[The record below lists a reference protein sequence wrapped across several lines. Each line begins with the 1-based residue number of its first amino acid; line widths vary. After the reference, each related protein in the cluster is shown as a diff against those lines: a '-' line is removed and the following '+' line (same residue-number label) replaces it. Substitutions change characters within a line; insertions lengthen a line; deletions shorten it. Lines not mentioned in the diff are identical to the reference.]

1 MHSNGSRVRRAS
13 SLFLTAALLVAA
25 LGTVRTASAE
35 SVERRLSRARSQQQA
50 ARNAVGKAERR
61 LQGAIEEYRAV
72 QQRLSQ
78 AAIDV
83 VASYQTQDL
92 LTDQLAEAQ
101 TALDRRATEAYEA
114 GPAIT
119 LELFLGSA
127 TPADFASAQEFA
139 ARAFM
144 VDERTV
150 GEVTRLRTALSDLT
164 AQREARQREVAASA
178 ERLDELATRAAAD
191 LRAAQ
196 EKARRAGLTVRKL
209 ERDQRALEQ
218 ARAAANDSLDGL
230 VNPSRGKDQSKLLAL
245 LGPSGGRTC
254 NIPPGLK
261 DTGRRLSGYSSW
273 YGWEFAG
280 QRTASGAIF
289 DPRLF
294 TLANKELPLGVFL
307 RIHFKG
313 KCAIALVND
322 RGPYG
327 VPGRIF
333 DVAEAVATY
342 LGYKGAG
349 VAYVSTDVLVPA

>member
-1 MHSNGSRVRRAS
+1 MLA
-13 SLFLTAALLVAA
+13 TALLVAA
-25 LGTVRTASAE
+25 LGPVGTAAADP
-35 SVERRLSRARSQQQA
+35 VGRRLSKAKSQEQVARGA
-50 ARNAVGKAERR
+50 LRDAERR
-61 LQGAIEEYRAV
+61 LRALIEEFRAI
-72 QQRLSQ
+72 QQRLSES
-78 AAIDV
+78 AIDV
-83 VASYQTQDL
+83 VASYQSQDV
-92 LTDQLAEAQ
+92 LTDELAQAQ
-101 TALDRRATEAYEA
+101 ETLDRRATEAYEA

-139 ARAFM
+139 ARAFV
-144 VDERTV
+144 VDEETV
-150 GEVTRLRTALSDLT
+150 GEVTKLRTALADLT
-164 AQREARQREVAASA
+164 SQREARQQDLAAAA
-178 ERLDELATRAAAD
+178 ERLEGLASEAVEELRGAR
-191 LRAAQ
+191 
-196 EKARRAGLTVRKL
+196 EKARKAGLTVRRL
-209 ERDQRALEQ
+209 QQEQRALQQ
-218 ARAAANDSLDGL
+218 ARAAANHARAAANHSLDGL
-230 VNPSRGKDQSKLLAL
+230 VDPSRGKDQSDLLAL

-254 NIPPGLK
+254 QIPSGLK

-280 QRTASGAIF
+280 RRTASGAIF

-333 DVAEAVATY
+333 DVAEAVADY

-349 VAYVSTDVLVPA
+349 VALVSTDILVPA